1 MSFTVTVAN
10 TSSTFEVAEDTT
22 IIQAA
27 VASGVAYPYGCQVGR
42 CGTCKSRLIDG
53 EVDHLPHTPFSLTEK
68 DKQSGFILAC
78 RSRPR
83 SDCIVAWLGSDTAD
97 HPMRQEAGR
106 VVHLE
111 RAAPDITI
119 VHIRLEE
126 AAPLR
131 FSAGQYAE
139 LTFPGCPP
147 RHYSMANQPGSD
159 TLEFHVRHVPDGSTS
174 GYVARA
180 LTVGD
185 PVLLRGPV
193 GAAHLRP
200 RQTGPIVA
208 VAGGSGLA
216 PILSILG
223 AASALQLTQPIRLYF
238 AARTR
243 EDLYREEQIRALTE
257 NNPNIAYTPVVA
269 NEGEGGGRQRLRQI
283 LEEDL
288 ADLKGWRAY
297 LAGSPQLV
305 DGVTEILVARG
316 LAPEH
321 CHADAFFT
329 EAEKASIL
337 EAS

>member
-1 MSFTVTVAN
+1 
-10 TSSTFEVAEDTT
+10 
-22 IIQAA
+22 
-27 VASGVAYPYGCQVGR
+27 
-42 CGTCKSRLIDG
+42 
-53 EVDHLPHTPFSLTEK
+53 
-68 DKQSGFILAC
+68 
-78 RSRPR
+78 
-83 SDCIVAWLGSDTAD
+83 
-97 HPMRQEAGR
+97 

-174 GYVARA
+174 SYVAQA
-180 LTVGD
+180 LKVGD

-193 GAAHLRP
+193 GTAHLRP

-223 AASALQLTQPIRLYF
+223 AAAALQLTQPIRLYF

-257 NNPNIAYTPVVA
+257 NNPNISYTPVVA
-269 NEGEGGGRQRLRQI
+269 NDGEGGGRKRLREV
-283 LEEDL
+283 LEKDL
-288 ADLKGWRAY
+288 ADLQGWRAY

-305 DGVTEILVARG
+305 DGVTEILVGRG

>member
-1 MSFTVTVAN
+1 MSFTITIAN
-10 TSSTFEVAEDTT
+10 TSSTLEVAEDTT

-27 VASGVAYPYGCQVGR
+27 VASGVAYPFGCQVGR
-42 CGTCKSRLIDG
+42 CGTCKSRLIEG
-53 EVDHLPHTPFSLTEK
+53 EVDLLPHTPFSLTEK

-78 RSRPR
+78 RARPR
-83 SDCIVAWLGSDTAD
+83 SDCTVAWLGSDTAN
-97 HPMRQEAGR
+97 HPLRQEAGR
-106 VVHLE
+106 VVALE

-119 VHIRLEE
+119 VHIRLESE
-126 AAPLR
+126 ASLR

-159 TLEFHVRHVPDGSTS
+159 TLEFHVRHVPDGSAS
-174 GYVARA
+174 SYVARSLA
-180 LTVGD
+180 AGD
-185 PVLLRGPV
+185 PVLVCGPI
-193 GAAHLRP
+193 GTAHLRP
-200 RQTGPIVA
+200 RHTGPIAA

-223 AASALQLTQPIRLYF
+223 AAASLRLAQPIHLYF

-257 NNPNIAYTPVVA
+257 SHSNIVYTPVVA
-269 NEGEGGGRQRLRQI
+269 NEGEGGNRERLRRV
-283 LEEDL
+283 LEKDL
-288 ADLKGWRAY
+288 TDLRGWQAY

-305 DGVTEILVARG
+305 DGVTEILVGQG
-316 LAPEH
+316 LSHEH

-329 EAEKASIL
+329 AAEKASIL
-337 EAS
+337 QAS

>member
-10 TSSTFEVAEDTT
+10 TSSSFEVAEDTT

-27 VASGVAYPYGCQVGR
+27 VAAGVAYPYGCQVGR
-42 CGTCKSRLIDG
+42 CGSCKSRLIEG

-83 SDCIVAWLGSDTAD
+83 SNCTVAWLGSDTAN
-97 HPMRQEAGR
+97 HPLRQEAGQ

-111 RAAPDITI
+111 RAAPDIT
-119 VHIRLEE
+119 VVQIRLDAE
-126 AAPLR
+126 APLQ

-139 LTFPGCPP
+139 LTFANCPP

-159 TLEFHVRHVPDGSTS
+159 TLEFHVRHVPDGSAS
-174 GYVARA
+174 SYVAQG
-180 LTVGD
+180 LKVGD
-185 PVLLRGPV
+185 SVFLRGPI
-193 GAAHLRP
+193 GTAHLRP
-200 RQTGPIVA
+200 RQTRPIVA

-223 AASALQLTQPIRLYF
+223 AAAALKLTQPIHLYF
-238 AARTR
+238 AARSTD
-243 EDLYREEQIRALTE
+243 DLYREEQIQALTE

-269 NEGEGGGRQRLRQI
+269 NKGEGGNRERLRRI
-283 LEEDL
+283 LATDL
-288 ADLKGWRAY
+288 ADLRGWQAY

-305 DGVTEILVARG
+305 DGVTEILVHQG
-316 LAPEH
+316 LSHEH

-329 EAEKASIL
+329 AAEKASIL
-337 EAS
+337 EPS